1 MTGMRKRR
9 IVDGN
14 LRRAADGRV
23 AVAAEH
29 IVDSYD
35 VREKERVEFAPLEDL
50 REVNPGVEIGVTMSL
65 VVRVRPQPRG
75 LMNHAVHV
83 ERVEEDALAVS
94 GHSWLRRHICWVRFG

>member
-1 MTGMRKRR
+1 MRKRR

-29 IVDSYD
+29 VVDSYD

-50 REVNPGVEIGVTMSL
+50 REVNPGVKIL

-94 GHSWLRRHICWVRFG
+94 GHSWLRRHIRWVRFG